1 MTAYMASSTKRHRR
15 SAAEV
20 QAVRQALYDTLAADH
35 PMTVRQVFYR
45 LVSTGVIDKTESEYN
60 STVGRLLTDMRVGG
74 QIPFGWVADNT
85 RWMRKPRT
93 FDSLEDALHA
103 TAATY
108 RRSLWTHADA
118 YVEVWLEKDALA
130 GVLLEET
137 APYDVPLMVTR
148 GYASLSYLH
157 EAAETIQAVGKPTFI
172 YYCGDHDPSG
182 LDIPRQVER
191 RLREF
196 APDAEI
202 NFQRVAVTPEQIE
215 AFALPTRPTKGT
227 DTRARNFVGE
237 SVEVDAIPPHDLRAI
252 VRACIERHVDSEALR
267 ILQVAESSERSL
279 LRDLAARGLESA

>member
-1 MTAYMASSTKRHRR
+1 MHD
-15 SAAEV
+15 
-20 QAVRQALYDTLAADH
+20 LLAADH
-35 PMTVRQVFYR
+35 PMTVRQLYYR
-45 LVSTGVIDKTESEYN
+45 MVSAGIIDKTESEYN
-60 STVGRLLTDMRVGG
+60 ATVGRLLTEMRLEGR
-74 QIPFGWVADNT
+74 IPFGWIADNT

-93 FDSLEDALHA
+93 FDSLDDALVA
-103 TAATY
+103 TANTY

-157 EAAETIQAVGKPTFI
+157 ESAETIKAVDKPTFI

-202 NFQRVAVTPEQIE
+202 HFERVAVNLDQVH
-215 AFALPTRPTKGT
+215 AWGLPTRPTKKS
-227 DTRARNFVGE
+227 DTRSRGFVGE
-237 SVEVDAIPPHDLRAI
+237 SVEVDAIAPADLRSL
-252 VRACIERHVDSEALR
+252 VRACIEQHVDLEQLR
-267 ILQVAESSERSL
+267 VLQVAENSERTL
-279 LRDLAARGLESA
+279 LRQLAARGLSDGEVA